1 MTRMCASPSSSLM
14 ALYQEA
20 SRGGRDGRLAHHLFL
35 FSLSAW
41 VSGLERACGDL
52 GEGGFARAYAE
63 GRYLDLLEW
72 YVDTTSC
79 RHVIFEK
86 YVGDPSRN
94 VEPCTGGE
102 SACDNCRRSATGA
115 SLVVRRGE
123 WLGALQQVWRDAAAD
138 RRRKR
143 GPAAGPSTL
152 RQFASAWRKAG
163 DPPLPALRLPPEW
176 ARLPLLCHALLL
188 GAFGLDFAQVRSALA
203 LPAPSHAPQS
213 RPAPSQSRR
222 ALVSLPPLPCC
233 RSACHSTAPTTSRA
247 RSARAGWRL

>member
-1 MTRMCASPSSSLM
+1 M
-14 ALYQEA
+14 
-20 SRGGRDGRLAHHLFL
+20 
-35 FSLSAW
+35 
-41 VSGLERACGDL
+41 ERACGDL

-123 WLGALQQVWRDAAAD
+123 WLGPPVALCDGGDGHARRQLRHLQPYVVEAATIYN
-138 RRRKR
+138 K
-143 GPAAGPSTL
+143 G
-152 RQFASAWRKAG
+152 
-163 DPPLPALRLPPEW
+163 
-176 ARLPLLCHALLL
+176 CN
-188 GAFGLDFAQVRSALA
+188 RS
-203 LPAPSHAPQS
+203 Q
-213 RPAPSQSRR
+213 
-222 ALVSLPPLPCC
+222 
-233 RSACHSTAPTTSRA
+233 
-247 RSARAGWRL
+247 